1 MLLEG
6 EGGETGPRPASETPK
21 PLCLT
26 QQGGGGHPCTAQ
38 LSLEGGSLRQASG
51 GGPLPGTHPHWEM
64 RSGYELWLGG
74 GRQRW
79 CSSPGVKHTFTHTLT
94 CLPTRHMLIHTRTF
108 TGVSTHAH
116 TITHTCARTG
126 TCSHMDIHTC
136 TRGCTAPQAHTD
148 NTHARTEEAVRFC
161 SGSSSGGGP
170 RPPGRAAG
178 VQGPG
183 DAVCG
188 DVPTCPLK
196 SPCQNRSPPTTQA
209 TEVRAAGS
217 NTHPQSPLLSSLPWG
232 HVALLGFCV
241 WGPEGLLL

>member
-1 MLLEG
+1 MVKDSCLGFSTLCLFSLGLGEGQVWGSCRKVGIGSFRLFLFHLSLQQMLLEG

-64 RSGYELWLGG
+64 RSGYELWLGV

-79 CSSPGVKHTFTHTLT
+79 CSRPGVKHTFTHTLT

-148 NTHARTEEAVRFC
+148 TRMHARSR
-161 SGSSSGGGP
+161 
-170 RPPGRAAG
+170 
-178 VQGPG
+178 
-183 DAVCG
+183 
-188 DVPTCPLK
+188 L
-196 SPCQNRSPPTTQA
+196 
-209 TEVRAAGS
+209 
-217 NTHPQSPLLSSLPWG
+217 
-232 HVALLGFCV
+232 
-241 WGPEGLLL
+241 

>member
-1 MLLEG
+1 ML
-6 EGGETGPRPASETPK
+6 
-21 PLCLT
+21 
-26 QQGGGGHPCTAQ
+26 
-38 LSLEGGSLRQASG
+38 
-51 GGPLPGTHPHWEM
+51 
-64 RSGYELWLGG
+64 
-74 GRQRW
+74 
-79 CSSPGVKHTFTHTLT
+79 THT
-94 CLPTRHMLIHTRTF
+94 P
-108 TGVSTHAH
+108 HAY
-116 TITHTCARTG
+116 THT
-126 TCSHMDIHTC
+126 HIHGCVYTC
-136 TRGCTAPQAHTD
+136 THNHTHMCTDWYMFPHGYTHMHPRMHGSTSSYRY
-148 NTHARTEEAVRFC
+148 THARTEQAVRFC

-217 NTHPQSPLLSSLPWG
+217 NTHPQSPLLSSLSWE